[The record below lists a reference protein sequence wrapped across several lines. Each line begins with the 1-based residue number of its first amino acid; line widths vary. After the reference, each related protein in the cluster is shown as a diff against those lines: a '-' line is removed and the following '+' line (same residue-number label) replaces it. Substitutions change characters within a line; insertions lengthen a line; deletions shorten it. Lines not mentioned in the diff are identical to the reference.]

1 MKKLLLVVFCMAG
14 LTILKSQELILT
26 QNFDGFTSGLK
37 FTEAFNDKTIWT
49 TWDNNPGGTKDAV
62 LSDRY
67 AVSAPNSL
75 VLSGKQDIVMLLGGR
90 VSGRYVVEF
99 DVFVH
104 YDGNGYFNLLNEFA
118 GNNSSTSFEV
128 YFSWNGKGIVNER
141 ETEGIAT
148 FDYTPNKW
156 FHVSTVIDLD
166 DDFMTL
172 YIDDK
177 KVISRKWSSGSDN
190 TGIRK
195 LDAVNFW
202 TYTAENSVGM
212 YIDNVV
218 FSTAEPPSPPTG
230 LKAEVIEGTEV
241 LLRWDPVPDDI
252 DDYMLTANGEILEGS
267 ITQTYYLHKPYPAI
281 LNYGIRSH
289 KAGEG
294 LSHSPEMVTVE
305 IEGGKERKYVLFEIG
320 TGIANM
326 NCPGAAM
333 AARDMISNGNEV
345 IIINYH
351 NQHLMDPFN
360 TAASKERAGNYY
372 KISNFPTSM
381 TDGIIAAEG
390 GSLNVSLFPEYHQN
404 YNQRRDRREL
414 YELDVEITHLGGK
427 NFRAEI
433 RATELYDYILEDLT
447 LHTAVTESDIA
458 YNWQNQTELDHV
470 LRSMYP
476 DAFGT
481 KLDFSEEKEHTLM
494 FDFTLGDTWV
504 KDNLEFVVFLQADPS
519 KEVMVATKVS
529 LKDVLLNLNDMAGTE
544 HAVYPNPVQT
554 VLNIRLEG
562 EKSFEILDITG
573 KKMLQGITSGRIEVG
588 QLESGMYFI
597 RTGEGIPQKFIKQ

>member
-14 LTILKSQELILT
+14 LTIMKSQELILT

-75 VLSGKQDIVMLLGGR
+75 VLSGQQDIVMLLGGR

-99 DVFVH
+99 DLFVH
-104 YDGNGYFNLLNEFA
+104 DYGNGYFNLLNEFA

-128 YFSWNGKGIVNER
+128 YFNWDGKGIVNEGK
-141 ETEGIAT
+141 TEGIAT
-148 FDYTPNKW
+148 FFYTRNKW
-156 FHVSTVIDLD
+156 FHVSTIIDLD

-172 YIDDK
+172 YVDDE

-195 LDAVNFW
+195 LDAANFW
-202 TYTAENSVGM
+202 TNSNENSPGM

-218 FSTAEPPSPPTG
+218 FSTAVPPSPPTG
-230 LKAEVIEGTEV
+230 LKAEKIGGTEV
-241 LLRWDPVPDDI
+241 LLRWDPATDVI
-252 DDYMLTANGEILEGS
+252 DDYMLTANGEILDGS

-289 KAGEG
+289 KTGVG
-294 LSHSPEMVTVE
+294 LSHSSETVSVE

-333 AARDMISNGNEV
+333 AARDMIGNGNEV

-351 NQHLMDPFN
+351 NQHMLDPFN
-360 TAASKERAGNYY
+360 TAASKERAANYY
-372 KISNFPTSM
+372 GITNFPTSIA
-381 TDGIIAAEG
+381 DGIISSKG
-390 GSLNVSLFPEYHQN
+390 GSLNVSLFPAYHQN
-404 YNQRRDRREL
+404 YNQRKDRREL
-414 YELDVEITHLGGK
+414 FEMEVEITHLGDK
-427 NFRAEI
+427 NFRANI
-433 RATELYDYILEDLT
+433 RATELYDYIEEDLT
-447 LHTAVTESDIA
+447 LHTAVTESDIV

-481 KLDFSEEKEHTLM
+481 KLDFSDEKEHALT

-529 LKDVLLNLNDMAGTE
+529 LKDVLLNLDDMVGNE
-544 HAVYPNPVQT
+544 YAVYPNPVQS
-554 VLNIRLEG
+554 VLNVRVEG
-562 EKSFEILDITG
+562 EKTFEILDITG
-573 KKMLQGITSGRIEVG
+573 KKMLEGITSGRIGVG

-597 RTGEGIPQKFIKQ
+597 RTGDGKTQKFIKQ